1 MQNDRR
7 EMANILH
14 VVYRNIDQSLEN
26 SHTTAMSLAMTV
38 NDNGIP
44 EDFENTSRQLMAS
57 NPGIDGVQLVPDGI
71 IKYIYPLKGHEAA
84 LGLNILTTPDLQQ
97 EAFKAMNLR
106 KMYFAGPFKLRQGG
120 MGILGRLPVFK
131 DNKFWGFSVV
141 LIRLETLL
149 KFSGI
154 NMIENSK
161 YYFQLSKINPLTNK
175 EEFFFPENKD
185 ISERYY
191 ESQKFPEGDWKLY
204 VVSQNK
210 YYIYLELLPGTFLGL
225 LLVGSIGIFIAMLL
239 KKPAELQMLV
249 QQQTRKLLSTEVKF
263 KAIFDHAAIGIANI
277 DSITGQFIEVN
288 EQYCQITGYMY
299 DELLSMP
306 FTKLS
311 HPNEFQFDLTQMKKL
326 QSGKAFQ
333 FSAEKRLIKKNGDTV
348 WVALSVSPLRRFGT
362 EPNTHIAIISDISK
376 TKEAENDLTKSLT
389 LVTEQNKRLRNFS
402 YIVSHNLRSHTANM
416 QSIINL
422 IDLADSDEEKN
433 ELLALLQ
440 KVSLSLNETMHH
452 LNDLLNIQSNV
463 AHIAEQLQLN
473 KYIKNTLGI
482 LSEQITAIEVK
493 VINNVPDEAKVNYNP
508 AYLESVLLNLISNA
522 IRYRNPSIQ
531 LIIKL
536 GWENDNGFG
545 ILSVTDNGIGID
557 LRRHGERLFGM
568 FKTFHGN
575 SDARGIGLFITRNQV
590 EAMGGS
596 ISAESELMKGTTFKV
611 IFR

>member
-1 MQNDRR
+1 
-7 EMANILH
+7 MANILH

-557 LRRHGERLFGM
+557 LSRHGERLFGM

-575 SDARGIGLFITRNQV
+575 PDARGIGLFITRNQV